1 MSRARGERL
10 TKGDNEVSTA
20 SFFAAPNY
28 GGDREPARPKAVNPR
43 TGQEQS
49 WTRASTFASALK
61 NPHGLIKWKL
71 RDLVMGL
78 SQRPDLC
85 RMLLAGTPIED
96 KVKADEIISQAIGMM
111 APEAKANE
119 GTAAHTALV
128 RSWVHQDEAP
138 EPEFLPLVTAF
149 ARALKEHGLTPK
161 AAEQRVLNL
170 AYNSMGSLDW
180 VFEEANGVFVIGD
193 VKTGKLDEA
202 KREFAVQLA
211 QYDGAEFVVHE
222 DGTVEPIPW
231 PLAHSHAVLVHIDLE
246 HGNAVSVYRVDLNIG
261 RHGAALAEMVRGWAK
276 LDPLTPYVRPVG
288 ERAAP
293 IVHHTQESVA
303 GPSFGS
309 QEWRDAAQS
318 RLDNENVRAM
328 TDREFQEHAERQAQL
343 DALPDPTPAPS
354 NSAEPTVTAEHATA
368 APSASPTESSDSFT
382 EWMKLDKAPLQME
395 LKKRGWTDIS
405 HNRRW
410 LARALVVIG
419 QGWTD
424 AAMIKKYAAAKDDWS
439 PEQGYTAPAIGGEIP
454 IDDPA
459 HPSHEQQGPSTA
471 TLLEA
476 IAGANNVGAIEAL
489 RSDIVERRGDQAWTD
504 ELVAAARR
512 RSEELTAP
520 GDTDEERA
528 AILKEIEHA
537 KSQEDLKNLWVRVTI
552 GGSVPEN
559 WSDEMTSAGNARLE
573 AIRAATPPPPANP
586 FG

>member
-1 MSRARGERL
+1 M
-10 TKGDNEVSTA
+10 STA

-78 SQRPDLC
+78 SLRPDLC

-96 KVKADEIISQAIGMM
+96 KAKADEIISQAVGMM

-170 AYNSMGSLDW
+170 AYNSMGSFDW
-180 VFEEANGVFVIGD
+180 VFEEADGAFVIGD
-193 VKTGKLDEA
+193 VKTGKLEEA

-211 QYDGAEFVVHE
+211 QYDGAEYVVHE
-222 DGTVEPIPW
+222 DGTVELIPW
-231 PLAHSHAVLVHIDLE
+231 DLAHSHAVLVHIDLE
-246 HGNAVSVYRVDLNIG
+246 NGNAVSVYRVDLNIG
-261 RHGAALAEMVRGWAK
+261 RHGAALAEMIRGWAK
-276 LDPLTPYVRPVG
+276 LDPLTPYVQPFG
-288 ERAAP
+288 ERATP
-293 IVHHTQESVA
+293 IVHHTQTSAVDGAVRTDPLAA
-303 GPSFGS
+303 GGGSTTAEAAPQTPSP
-309 QEWRDAAQS
+309 AA
-318 RLDNENVRAM
+318 V
-328 TDREFQEHAERQAQL
+328 
-343 DALPDPTPAPS
+343 PAPS

-368 APSASPTESSDSFT
+368 APSASPTESGDRFT

-410 LARALVVIG
+410 LARALVVIE

-424 AAMIKKYAAAKDDWS
+424 QAMIKKYAAAKDDWS
-439 PEQGYTAPAIGGEIP
+439 PEQGYTAPATEAAP
-454 IDDPA
+454 ITKDL
-459 HPSHEQQGPSTA
+459 EQVGQVLAEHVPTQGPSAA
-471 TLLEA
+471 TLLDA

-489 RSDIVERRGDQAWTD
+489 RSDLVERRGDQAWTD
-504 ELVAAARR
+504 ELVAATRKRA
-512 RSEELTAP
+512 EQLGELPISQGAAGSVFVNIETA
-520 GDTDEERA
+520 ENQEQ
-528 AILKEIEHA
+528 LK
-537 KSQEDLKNLWVRVTI
+537 SLWVRTTI
-552 GGSVPEN
+552 GGSIPER
-559 WSDEMTSAGNARLE
+559 WSTLMTEAGTARLE
-573 AIRAATPPPPANP
+573 ALRAATPPPPANP
-586 FG
+586 FGD